1 MSGVRKKDQTPH
13 RLTVLDA
20 LLDMFDHTIKV
31 TDNPKIFTE
40 QYKTLTDQIRGEARL
55 IYHYC
60 RTANEDLDNRIE
72 EEALERLRLEREA
85 LKLCSD
91 LKTDIMLAKKIY
103 HLKASKAI
111 AWTRYVDKAI
121 PLIRSWHNSE
131 KIKYREHFGS

>member
-1 MSGVRKKDQTPH
+1 M
-13 RLTVLDA
+13 LDA